1 MMGALLDDDDDDDE
15 LSFGTVFVYKV
26 VVPYSW
32 ECIDVTH
39 TCLFRKNADISAKI
53 KKIYTT
59 SRKLHFLRGSI
70 FEGIGC
76 RLLLGNRQTNSRLI
90 STHTYVCINSYK

>member
-1 MMGALLDDDDDDDE
+1 MGALLDDDDDDDDDE

-53 KKIYTT
+53 KKNI
-59 SRKLHFLRGSI
+59 H
-70 FEGIGC
+70 
-76 RLLLGNRQTNSRLI
+76 N
-90 STHTYVCINSYK
+90 